1 MASPW
6 ERLRRVDPRIWDAA
20 MALMILALSVAV
32 LVVSPTHAERDETRP
47 ADVLAFAL
55 IGLGCL
61 PLIARRRRALAVAVV
76 VSVACVAY
84 ALLDYSGG
92 LVVALILASYSAA
105 AHAERDRVVMIALP
119 VTLVAAVVIAIHD
132 GGVNWPEGL
141 VEVTFA
147 VGIPM
152 MFGRIGFNRR
162 RRIAREQERAA
173 RDAVLAERARIARE
187 LHDVVAHAMSVM
199 VVQAGAARM
208 VVRREPERAE
218 GALLRIEETGR
229 TGLQEMRR
237 LIGVLKEEEDD
248 LALAP
253 QPGLGEL
260 EPLLTTV
267 RGAGLSVE
275 SLVEGTPRDLP
286 PGVDLTAYRVIQEAL
301 TNAIKHA
308 GDGAHA
314 RVVTRYRPEGLD
326 LEVADDG
333 VGPTAGGGQTG
344 GNGLIGMRERLALF
358 GGSLDAS
365 ARPGGGFLVRASIP
379 LEPETPR

>member
-1 MASPW
+1 
-6 ERLRRVDPRIWDAA
+6 LTY
-20 MALMILALSVAV
+20 SVAG
-32 LVVSPTHAERDETRP
+32 VVVGGRAEGEVPRP
-47 ADVLAFAL
+47 ADVFAFAL

-61 PLIARRRRALAVAVV
+61 PLIVRRRRSLAVAVV
-76 VSVACVAY
+76 VSIACVAY
-84 ALLDYSGG
+84 ALLDYSGD
-92 LVVALILASYSAA
+92 LVPSLILASYSAA
-105 AHAERDRVVMIALP
+105 AHEERARVVSVALP
-119 VTLVAAVVIAIHD
+119 ATLAAAIVMAFHD
-132 GGVNWPEGL
+132 GGIDWPEGL
-141 VEVTFA
+141 VEVTFG

-162 RRIAREQERAA
+162 RRIARDRERAA
-173 RDAVLAERARIARE
+173 HDAVLAERARIARE

-208 VVRREPERAE
+208 VVRRDPERAE

-275 SLVEGTPRDLP
+275 SLIEGTPRDLP

-314 RVVTRYRPEGLD
+314 RVVTRYLPAGLD

-333 VGPTAGGGQTG
+333 VGPIADGVQTG

-365 ARPGGGFLVRASIP
+365 GRPGGGFLVRASIP
-379 LEPETPR
+379 LEPEASR